1 MVVPVL
7 ESTHAYNM
15 CSTRPLYFLLLSFAL
30 LFSCKSVE
38 VFKEKTELPIQKYY
52 ASFVLVN
59 QELGMESFSNP
70 QIDEQF
76 KKALIAQLAAAGMV
90 YDAQQPE
97 LVIRYHTNEDSRQR
111 ERVDNRN
118 PFPLW
123 GMRMYDP
130 WLFNPMLGDMR
141 PRVSTANYEL
151 LQVIVDFIDPKEDKY
166 LMTLTAVT
174 EVTNPKTKSKVALK
188 ALKEATATF
197 LQLNH
202 PNTN

>member
-7 ESTHAYNM
+7 ESTRSYNM
-15 CSTRPLYFLLLSFAL
+15 RSTRDLNFLLLSFAL

-59 QELGMESFSNP
+59 KELDMQAFSDP
-70 QIDEQF
+70 LIDEQL
-76 KKALIAQLAAAGMV
+76 KEALIAQLTAAGMV
-90 YDAQQPE
+90 YDAKQPE
-97 LVIRYHTNEDSRQR
+97 LVIRYNSNEDPRQR
-111 ERVDNRN
+111 ERVNN
-118 PFPLW
+118 MNTFPLW

-141 PRVSTANYEL
+141 PRVSTSNYEL

-174 EVTNPKTKSKVALK
+174 EVTNPKTKPKVALK
-188 ALKEATATF
+188 ALKEATTTF

-202 PNTN
+202 PNAN